1 MLDPSTPK
9 GRIISAALECAAA
22 KPWGDV
28 TLLDIAEAA
37 KLPLIEVQAMP
48 LPARPRSWL
57 PSCARSTTRC
67 SSASPKQAKDRTS
80 AMPCSTSS

>member
-22 KPWGDV
+22 RPWGDV

-37 KLPLIEVQAMP
+37 KLPLIGGAGMP
-48 LPARPRSWL
+48 LPARPRSSP

-67 SSASPKQAKDRTS
+67 
-80 AMPCSTSS
+80 